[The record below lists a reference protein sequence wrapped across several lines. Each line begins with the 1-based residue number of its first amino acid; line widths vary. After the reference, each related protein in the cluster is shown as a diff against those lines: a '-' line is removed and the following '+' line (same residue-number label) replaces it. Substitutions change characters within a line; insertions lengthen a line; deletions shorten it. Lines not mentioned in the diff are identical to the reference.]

1 MTLNKNIRPDRWIV
15 FGVVLA
21 LVAGFQPPI
30 GFRHRSL
37 SSGNSQTD
45 IRPVT
50 VVSAVDQSKF
60 RTCEQTSFCRR
71 HRDGHSERLYKYQI
85 DVDSVHFHLPGEG
98 GEDADG
104 GGDGSD
110 EDNGHGRAKN
120 AEPSTIWRSLQ
131 DRILG
136 GKSGDEEGRGI
147 SDKKDPYVKG
157 PPPTLS
163 GKLINTAT
171 ETSTGSKHGETLE
184 FTVHAMEDG
193 LVRIRVTEVYDDPKL
208 SATGKNQ
215 NDSNSNP
222 HSKARVTYDELV
234 LTEIDEMKPAEHA
247 LLVRPGDAY
256 LTDTLGMAASDAKKF
271 MGLQY
276 GDTKDGRNGMFL
288 LLRTDSFAA
297 YLYRESDINLGPVI
311 TMGDKGQTHFE
322 IRRSRNNDE
331 ERSGDGSGDDSSKD
345 SIDSDQEGASGDEGE
360 KKDTDGKPEKEI
372 VGYWEV
378 RLLNHLPC
386 QFIDLGSP
394 GE

>member
-1 MTLNKNIRPDRWIV
+1 M
-15 FGVVLA
+15 FGAVLV

-37 SSGNSQTD
+37 SSGNGSKND

-104 GGDGSD
+104 NEDGSD
-110 EDNGHGRAKN
+110 EDNGHGVAKN

-136 GKSGDEEGRGI
+136 GKSGDEERRGL

-157 PPPTLS
+157 PPSTLS
-163 GKLINTAT
+163 GRLINTAS
-171 ETSTGSKHGETLE
+171 ETSTASKHGETLE
-184 FTVHAMEDG
+184 FTIHAMEDG
-193 LVRIRVTEVYDDPKL
+193 LVRLRVTEVYDDPKS
-208 SATGKNQ
+208 SATDKNQ
-215 NDSNSNP
+215 NSSSNNP

-247 LLVRPGDAY
+247 LLVRPGDTY
-256 LTDTLGMAASDAKKF
+256 LTDTLGMTASDAQNF

-288 LLRTDSFAA
+288 LLRIDSFAA

-322 IRRSRNNDE
+322 IRRSRNDDE
-331 ERSGDGSGDDSSKD
+331 EQSGDSSGDDYSKD
-345 SIDSDQEGASGDEGE
+345 SVDLDQEGERGDEGE
-360 KKDTDGKPEKEI
+360 KEAADGKPEKEI

-378 RLLNHLPC
+378 CL
-386 QFIDLGSP
+386 
-394 GE
+394 